1 MSTTHNERGAMEARL
16 AEAAQEIAML
26 KQREQRARA
35 ALREMAQRLPSVEK
49 AVYAQILIRAGLMDW
64 IGGR

>member
-16 AEAAQEIAML
+16 AEAVQEIAML

-35 ALREMAQRLPSVEK
+35 ALRGQFKNPAQLV
-49 AVYAQILIRAGLMDW
+49 
-64 IGGR
+64 